1 MKYARQCSVTK
12 EGMNAGYVIQDGKM
26 YIKYEKDL
34 IAHIRSIEGEDVSKD
49 RLTDEWLDEWLLNE
63 YYEDGYYYY
72 TEWDDK
78 DDFQY
83 EIINGTLTLIQD

>member
-1 MKYARQCSVTK
+1 MDETFRK
-12 EGMNAGYVIQDGKM
+12 ECLLQNQIDYEIRKTM

-49 RLTDEWLDEWLLNE
+49 SLTDESLLND
-63 YYEDGYYYY
+63 YYEAEYYYY

-83 EIINGTLTLIQD
+83 EITNGTLTLIQD

>member
-12 EGMNAGYVIQDGKM
+12 QGMNAGYLIQDGEM

-49 RLTDEWLDEWLLNE
+49 SLTDESLLNE

-83 EIINGTLTLIQD
+83 EITNGTLTLIQD

>member
-12 EGMNAGYVIQDGKM
+12 QGMNAGYLIQDGEM

-49 RLTDEWLDEWLLNE
+49 SLTDESLLNE

-83 EIINGTLTLIQD
+83 EIINSTLTLIQD

>member
-1 MKYARQCSVTK
+1 
-12 EGMNAGYVIQDGKM
+12 MNAGYVIQDGKM

-49 RLTDEWLDEWLLNE
+49 SLTDESLLNE

-83 EIINGTLTLIQD
+83 EIINSTLTLIQD